1 MSALRIG
8 IDMFYENT
16 LILRPSYGKEQLV
29 IT

>member
-1 MSALRIG
+1 MSSQSIG

-16 LILRPSYGKEQLV
+16 LIMRPSYGKEQLV